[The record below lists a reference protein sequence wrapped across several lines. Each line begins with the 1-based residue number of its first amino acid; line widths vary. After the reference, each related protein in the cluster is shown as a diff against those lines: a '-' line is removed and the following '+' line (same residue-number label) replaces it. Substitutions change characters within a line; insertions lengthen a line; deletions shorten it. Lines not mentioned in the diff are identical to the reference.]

1 MNWTQSYSDTC
12 AELQILRIRES
23 EIKRRVELAYKY
35 TVKGSMPSSG
45 PYVHISLDKGLEKI
59 EQEQHDLN
67 MIRDEI
73 DRIEAIKHEMEKHMQ
88 QFTGL
93 ANVIQCKR
101 MEGKSYDVIG
111 LELGYSGGYL
121 RKYMSK
127 RGNKEVTQ
135 SASAS

>member
-1 MNWTQSYSDTC
+1 MNWTQSYNDTC

-59 EQEQHDLN
+59 EQEQNELN
-67 MIRDEI
+67 MIREEI
-73 DRIEAIKHEMEKHMQ
+73 DRVEEAKQEMEKHMQ

-93 ANVIQCKR
+93 ANVIKCKR
-101 MEGKSYDVIG
+101 MEGKSYDMIG
-111 LELGYSGGYL
+111 L
-121 RKYMSK
+121 
-127 RGNKEVTQ
+127 
-135 SASAS
+135 